1 MWQFIF
7 WACIGL
13 AIYTYFG
20 YPLTLYLLSR
30 LPRRK
35 RHSIVEVDYPS
46 VCLLISAFNEEK
58 VIRTKIENSLG
69 LTYPHEKLTILVASD
84 GSDDETVRITKEFA
98 DRGVRVY
105 HSDERSGKSAVI
117 NRVVPDIEEDVVV
130 FTDANALFAEDALE
144 RLVRRFADPSIGC
157 VVGKLRYVDRHTTAV
172 GKGESIYWRY
182 EGMLSVLES
191 KMKSVLVANGS
202 IFGIRRELFEN
213 VSPHV
218 ANDFQI
224 PFDIARHGHGIVYE
238 PEAVALERC
247 TIFWHEEFQRKVR
260 IVLRGLTG
268 LSKMTDK
275 VGGMRLWQLVSHK
288 LLRWAMG
295 PVLFVA
301 LFANVMLMEGSVFYA
316 VLALGQVAFYLAA
329 LNGWRMRGTR
339 RPHAVFNI
347 PFYFTMV
354 NFAAVIA
361 MAKFA
366 SGQRQTVWEKAE
378 SARFAPAVNG
388 SFRQIRQPI
397 PIPRE
402 KVLETDALAEE
413 MAKN

>member
-20 YPLTLYLLSR
+20 YPLALYLLSR
-30 LPRRK
+30 LPSRK
-35 RHSIVEVDYPS
+35 RHSIVQVEYPS

-58 VIRTKIENSLG
+58 VIRTKIENSLE

-84 GSDDETVRITKEFA
+84 GSDDETVRITREFA
-98 DRGVRVY
+98 GRGVRLY
-105 HSDERSGKSAVI
+105 HSDERNGKSAVI

-144 RLVRRFADPSIGC
+144 KLVRRFSDPSIGC
-157 VVGKLRYVDRHTTAV
+157 VVGKLKYVDLHTTV
-172 GKGESIYWRY
+172 GKGESVYWRY
-182 EGMLSVLES
+182 ESKISILES
-191 KMKSVLVANGS
+191 SLKSVLVANGS
-202 IFGIRRELFEN
+202 IFAIRRDLFTD
-213 VSPHV
+213 VCPQV

-238 PEAVALERC
+238 PEAIAVERC

-275 VGGMRLWQLVSHK
+275 VGGKRLWQFASHK

-301 LFANVMLMEGSVFYA
+301 LFANAMLMEGSVFYT

-329 LNGWRMRGTR
+329 LNGWRTR
-339 RPHAVFNI
+339 RTKRPFAVFNI

-378 SARFAPAVNG
+378 SARFDQATKG
-388 SFRQIRQPI
+388 FRQIRRPI
-397 PIPRE
+397 PIPSE
-402 KVLETDALAEE
+402 EVLETAALAEE
-413 MAKN
+413 VAKN